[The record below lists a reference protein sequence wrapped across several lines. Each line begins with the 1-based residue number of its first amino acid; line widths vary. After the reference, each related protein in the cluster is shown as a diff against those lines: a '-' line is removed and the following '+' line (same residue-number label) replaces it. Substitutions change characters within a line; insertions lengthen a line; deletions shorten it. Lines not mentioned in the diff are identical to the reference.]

1 MAFKFFSNLGNKKS
15 KEISNMSASK
25 NEVLRKENI
34 KLNNKSVDKYEA
46 IRMCGRLLVEGGYV
60 EEGYIE
66 AMIERE
72 NDLTT
77 YIGNGVAIPH
87 GVGKAKKNIKKSGI
101 VVFQFPDG
109 VDFEDEKAYIII
121 GIAGVGD
128 EHIEILSNIATIIGE
143 DENIINK
150 LKCSND
156 IEYLY
161 RIFTE
166 N

>member
-1 MAFKFFSNLGNKKS
+1 
-15 KEISNMSASK
+15 MSASK

-34 KLNNKSVDKYEA
+34 RLNNKSVDKYEA
-46 IRMCGRLLVEGGYV
+46 IRMCGRLLAEGGYV
-60 EEGYIE
+60 EESYIE

-87 GVGKAKKNIKKSGI
+87 GVGKAKSHIKKSGI
-101 VVFQFPDG
+101 VVFQFPEG
-109 VDFEDEKAYIII
+109 VDFDGEKAYIII

-150 LKCSND
+150 LKATND